1 MKKENFVK
9 VFESTGIDAAMRE
22 KWHGEFERLYP
33 KDHREFLKFLELG
46 DDEISKIRAKCKP

>member
-1 MKKENFVK
+1 M
-9 VFESTGIDAAMRE
+9 FESTGIDAAMRE